1 MVNMKVPKTIITS
14 NMDKLK
20 RALVLGLF
28 AIALGSCKDKSV
40 NQQGYYAIG
49 KYLYMDFHHRLH
61 TNKDCW
67 RIGDV
72 VEFLDT
78 ASIYAKDEYQY
89 CKDCFTDT
97 TYEHVQA
104 ILHNDVDRKW
114 LYEKLNEIYNDMP
127 TYQVYIKKLH
137 NPQKVRLLYDVACEQ
152 GWDVGSYEDFSKMVG
167 FAQ

>member
-1 MVNMKVPKTIITS
+1 MNEQE
-14 NMDKLK
+14 MDKLK
-20 RALVLGLF
+20 KALVFGLF

-40 NQQGYYAIG
+40 NQGHYAVG
-49 KYLYMDFHHRLH
+49 KYIYMDTHHILH
-61 TNKDCW
+61 VSKDCW

-78 ASIYAKDEYQY
+78 ASVYAKDEFQY

-104 ILHNDVDRKW
+104 ILHNDMERKW
-114 LYEKLNEIYNDMP
+114 LYEKLTETYNDIP

-137 NPQKVRLLYDVACEQ
+137 NPQKVRWLYDVACEQ
-152 GWDVGSYEDFSKMVG
+152 GWNVGSYEDFSKIVG
-167 FAQ
+167 FAK

>member
-1 MVNMKVPKTIITS
+1 MKK
-14 NMDKLK
+14 
-20 RALVLGLF
+20 ALVLCLF
-28 AIALGSCKDKSV
+28 VFAFGSCKNKIA
-40 NQQGYYAIG
+40 NQQGHYAVG

-89 CKDCFTDT
+89 CSDCFTDT
-97 TYEHVQA
+97 TYEHVQT

-114 LYEKLNEIYNDMP
+114 LYEKLKENYNDIP

-137 NPQKVRLLYDVACEQ
+137 NPEKVRLIYDAACEQ
-152 GWDVGSYEDFSKMVG
+152 GWDVGSYEDFSKTVG
-167 FAQ
+167 FTK

>member
-1 MVNMKVPKTIITS
+1 
-14 NMDKLK
+14 
-20 RALVLGLF
+20 
-28 AIALGSCKDKSV
+28 
-40 NQQGYYAIG
+40 
-49 KYLYMDFHHRLH
+49 MDFHHRLH

-104 ILHNDVDRKW
+104 ILHYDMERKW
-114 LYEKLNEIYNDMP
+114 LYEKLKETYNDMP

-137 NPQKVRLLYDVACEQ
+137 NPQKVRLLYDTACEQ

-167 FAQ
+167 FAK

>member
-1 MVNMKVPKTIITS
+1 MKK
-14 NMDKLK
+14 
-20 RALVLGLF
+20 ALALALF
-28 AIALGSCKDKSV
+28 AIALVSCRDNCARKQED
-40 NQQGYYAIG
+40 YAVG
-49 KYLYMDFHHRLH
+49 KYLYMDSQHRLH
-61 TNKDCW
+61 INKDCW
-67 RIGDV
+67 RIDDV

-78 ASIYAKDEYQY
+78 ASIYAKEEYQY

>member
-1 MVNMKVPKTIITS
+1 MKK
-14 NMDKLK
+14 
-20 RALVLGLF
+20 ALILGLF

-40 NQQGYYAIG
+40 NQQGHYAVG

-61 TNKDCW
+61 INKDCW

-89 CKDCFTDT
+89 CSDCFSDT

-104 ILHNDVDRKW
+104 ILHNDVNRKW
-114 LYEKLNEIYNDMP
+114 LYEKLKETYNDMP

-137 NPQKVRLLYDVACEQ
+137 NPQKVRLLYDAACEQ
-152 GWDVGSYEDFSKMVG
+152 GWDVGSYDDFSNMVG
-167 FAQ
+167 FAK

>member
-1 MVNMKVPKTIITS
+1 MKVPKTIITS

>member
-1 MVNMKVPKTIITS
+1 MKK
-14 NMDKLK
+14 
-20 RALVLGLF
+20 ALTLALF
-28 AIALGSCKDKSV
+28 AIALVSCRDNCARK
-40 NQQGYYAIG
+40 QGHYAVG
-49 KYLYMDFHHRLH
+49 KYLYMDSQHRLH

-72 VEFLDT
+72 VQFLDT
-78 ASIYAKDEYQY
+78 ASVYAKDEFQY

-104 ILHNDVDRKW
+104 ILHNDMDRKW
-114 LYEKLNEIYNDMP
+114 LYEKLKETYNDMP

-137 NPQKVRLLYDVACEQ
+137 NPQKVRLLYDTACEQ

-167 FAQ
+167 FAK

>member
-1 MVNMKVPKTIITS
+1 MMNKQE
-14 NMDKLK
+14 MDKLK
-20 RALVLGLF
+20 KALVLGLF
-28 AIALGSCKDKSV
+28 AIVLASCKDKSV
-40 NQQGYYAIG
+40 NQQGDYAIG

-78 ASIYAKDEYQY
+78 VSIYAKDEYQY

-104 ILHNDVDRKW
+104 ILHYDMERKW
-114 LYEKLNEIYNDMP
+114 LYEKLKETYNDMP

-137 NPQKVRLLYDVACEQ
+137 NPQKVRLLYDTACEQ

-167 FAQ
+167 FAK

>member
-1 MVNMKVPKTIITS
+1 MNWLCIVV
-14 NMDKLK
+14 
-20 RALVLGLF
+20 F
-28 AIALGSCKDKSV
+28 AICVASCSDKPKEEPIDK
-40 NQQGYYAIG
+40 GAIG
-49 KYLYMDFHHRLH
+49 KYLYMDTSHRLH
-61 TNKDCW
+61 VKKYCW

-78 ASIYAKDEYQY
+78 AAIYIKDEYKY
-89 CKDCFTDT
+89 CNDCFTDA

-152 GWDVGSYEDFSKMVG
+152 GWNVGSYEDFSKMVG
-167 FAQ
+167 FVR